1 MRKKLIPFFF
11 IVLAVLMGGC
21 EANDIDDLQKQI
33 NGLTEK
39 VNELEE
45 TQQAA
50 LLAEIAKLQAALI
63 DMENS
68 LTGAIGDGDADLL
81 ARYQALSSN
90 LELLQE
96 EVESNS
102 AAVYYGNLLTDED
115 FAAFLAQEATIVTGK
130 VIATSQS
137 HIDAIAAMKMV
148 GGDLTIAGGTTIELA
163 ALQNIGGNLYLAGIS
178 EVSAT
183 VKLPLLASVG
193 DNVNIVNNS
202 ALVSL
207 EAEALL
213 LINGSLESMENPML
227 ETLSFSSLDQVNE
240 VYVNEYLPND
250 PNYIGLGSL
259 TNLDLSSTNVLGN
272 VEIQYISGGS
282 LSIGSIEGAFY
293 LGYTKL
299 TELALASET
308 IKGDF
313 TFVYNGNL
321 TSIDFSVIKSI
332 EGNVTISNNATSWYD
347 FGAPT
352 GLTELPAFEALESIG
367 GDVTVESNGYLTSL
381 ETFNSVTT
389 FTGTIIKFSGN
400 GNAGGGAW
408 SVNNTNG
415 DNELAYINV
424 FNSLVDGGP
433 SKYTKMDIY
442 VWENTLW
449 FNGFEALIEAKDI
462 TLNVSG
468 ILDSETW
475 ANGPTKI
482 EGFNVM
488 TACKSLKINATDAEA
503 FTAYAALDNFKG
515 YGVPNCLVLDM
526 PKDLEVGMC
535 SMANILNKIKNGD
548 FDSKPAIFKQNWQE
562 VEKEIAVDQLLAPC
576 AI

>member
-81 ARYQALSSN
+81 ARYQALFAN

-282 LSIGSIEGAFY
+282 LSIGSIEGDFY

>member
-63 DMENS
+63 DMESS

-282 LSIGSIEGAFY
+282 LSIGSIEGDFY